1 MFNFNS
7 AAVRGSC
14 IVFRVHLG
22 GQIGGFPA
30 LIHALVGLAIFVGLV
45 AVVRGLLSGT
55 LLGDFLDVPLAI
67 PLTAL
72 GALLTGFWV
81 VRTAI
86 LLPWHGP
93 LQSDGVEDRYTG
105 DPAPWWSRVLPGAG
119 DWSVIERTE
128 PAVLTVLGLLLL
140 PWTPTRAIGL
150 VLLFAASAVM
160 TQARMDRVANKR
172 EDLASVIPQPPLGP
186 DSIASVAEQTAM
198 LPEELFDIL
207 SEDVRERL
215 RDFREQAEANG
226 PPPATPQDRP
236 GPKVPP
242 RAPESVFIYGGP
254 LTALLQV
261 VVLVAANFVVGDPAN
276 LHRWAPDRWRAAVL
290 SLEAEM
296 AALDLVEPTGP
307 YRLGS
312 LTEPF
317 VSRYQ
322 PWWRADWTRRAVERA
337 VADTEASLQLLTEHV
352 AVMETLA
359 SQAAGVTLRD
369 DATSDEFDVVILTV
383 HSVAH
388 AWSELLGYAA
398 EARDILRN
406 GRTTIELARTQPT
419 EESLDRI
426 LAVGT
431 SATSAS
437 ERTEL
442 YIPLIHHIGTMRDL
456 VLVGHAQRLTPKQ
469 EIDG

>member
-1 MFNFNS
+1 VYNFNR
-7 AAVRGSC
+7 AAVRGAC

-22 GQIGGFPA
+22 GQTGGLPA

-67 PLTAL
+67 PLTVL
-72 GALLTGFWV
+72 GALLTGFWL
-81 VRTAI
+81 VRVAK
-86 LLPWHGP
+86 LLPGHGP
-93 LQSDGVEDRYTG
+93 LLSNGVEDRYTG
-105 DPAPWWSRVLPGAG
+105 DPALWWSRIISGMSEWTIL
-119 DWSVIERTE
+119 ERTE
-128 PAVLTVLGLLLL
+128 PAVLTLLGLLLL
-140 PWTPTRAIGL
+140 PWTPTRGIGL

-160 TQARMDRVANKR
+160 TQARLDRAANKR
-172 EDLASVIPQPPLGP
+172 DDLASVIPLPPLEP
-186 DSIASVAEQTAM
+186 DSIASVPEQTAM
-198 LPEELFDIL
+198 LPEELYDIL

-226 PPPATPQDRP
+226 PPPATPPNRP
-236 GPKVPP
+236 GPEFLQ
-242 RAPESVFIYGGP
+242 RAPDSVVIYGGP
-254 LTALLQV
+254 LTALLQI

-296 AALDLVEPTGP
+296 AALDLVDPTGP

-312 LTEPF
+312 LTKPF

-322 PWWRADWTRRAVERA
+322 PVWRADWTRRAVERA
-337 VADTEASLQLLTEHV
+337 VADTEASLRLLTEHV

-359 SQAAGVTLRD
+359 SRAAGVALRD
-369 DATSDEFDVVILTV
+369 DATSDEFDVVILTAN
-383 HSVAH
+383 SVAH

-398 EARDILRN
+398 EARAVLGDGQTAIH
-406 GRTTIELARTQPT
+406 TARTQPT
-419 EESLDRI
+419 EGSIDRV
-426 LAVGT
+426 LAVRA
-431 SATSAS
+431 SATSIA

-442 YIPLIHHIGTMRDL
+442 YLPLIHHIGTMREL
-456 VLVGHAQRLTPKQ
+456 VLVDQAQRHTLEQ
-469 EIDG
+469 EFDG